1 MYRIKL
7 TAQAKKE
14 LKIIKIIYQ
23 EAIDVSLEELK
34 EDPFIGKPL
43 TRELIG
49 KHSYRIGTYRI
60 IYTINKKDQTVY
72 ILTIGHRDKVY
83 E

>member
-7 TAQAKKE
+7 TAQARKE
-14 LKIIKIIYQ
+14 LKIIKIMYQ
-23 EAIDVSLEELK
+23 KAIDVSLEEMK
-34 EDPFIGKPL
+34 EDPFIGKSL

-49 KHSYRIGTYRI
+49 KYSYRVGSYRI

-72 ILTIGHRDKVY
+72 ILTIGHRDRVY